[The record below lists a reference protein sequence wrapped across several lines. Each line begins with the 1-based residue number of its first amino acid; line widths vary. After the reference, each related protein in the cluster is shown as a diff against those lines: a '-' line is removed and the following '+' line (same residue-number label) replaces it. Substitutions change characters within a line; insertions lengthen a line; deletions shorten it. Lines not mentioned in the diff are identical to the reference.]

1 VVDISDL
8 CTYNLFQNVQNVN
21 FWQCNVGFKLGY
33 GMVHTLALIG
43 FVQIFVLIL
52 LNLKH
57 VQFNACIGV

>member
-1 VVDISDL
+1 MDISDL

-43 FVQIFVLIL
+43 FVQIFVLIY
-52 LNLKH
+52 
-57 VQFNACIGV
+57 